1 GTRRGRPGGRH
12 GRSGRGGLPAHRGRG
27 RYPRRPL
34 ARRGRPAI
42 PYRSPGTGGG
52 RPGPCRLG
60 ARRLHPRGAA
70 VPPQPPRSRRR
81 SRACAVIALGLLP
94 ATLLLAPAASAA
106 CSVAN
111 GFSAQDVTMDMGQV
125 VIPPGLPVGAVI
137 KEIQVPI
144 TARNDAIYCDGFSA
158 DMARGRYVQ
167 AEQSGG
173 STGDNVHPTKVAGV
187 GIRVWRE
194 GQSVRTYYPHD
205 LSLSGGWF
213 GQWYGLEGGRFI
225 VELVKTAQTTES
237 GPIANNGRFTTY

>member
-1 GTRRGRPGGRH
+1 MPFRC
-12 GRSGRGGLPAHRGRG
+12 
-27 RYPRRPL
+27 
-34 ARRGRPAI
+34 
-42 PYRSPGTGGG
+42 PGTDVG
-52 RPGPCRLG
+52 RLG
-60 ARRLHPRGAA
+60 NCGFGARCIHPRGGDM
-70 VPPQPPRSRRR
+70 PMKSICSRRR

-106 CSVAN
+106 CRVAN

-187 GIRVWRE
+187 GIRRRRV

-205 LSLSGGWF
+205 PSWSGGWF